1 MDFFGLDNFL
11 DKSGKIMQNSINND
25 KWRDVGY
32 YFKTLP
38 KIIKKVQRRDPKF
51 LRSLEDEE
59 VEV

>member
-1 MDFFGLDNFL
+1 MNFFGLDSSNE
-11 DKSGKIMQNSINND
+11 KMQNSIND

-38 KIIKKVQRRDPKF
+38 RIIKKVQRRDPEF

>member
-1 MDFFGLDNFL
+1 MNFFGLDNFL
-11 DKSGKIMQNSINND
+11 DSSNEKMQNSITD

-38 KIIKKVQRRDPKF
+38 RIIKKVQRRDPEF